1 MGSFADA
8 HFQSRHREM
17 TEGPRARRLST
28 WLALAILPLIIYGVL
43 YALPIYDLVRSSFNT
58 FDPLKGT
65 SSAFQTGFY
74 RDFLTDTFYLGVLWR
89 TVRISVTVTMICAL
103 GGFPMAYFLAR
114 SESGM
119 RSFLLIVLL
128 IPLVTSPVVVAYGWL
143 VLLGTH
149 GIVNDLL
156 IAAGIIDMPVKL
168 VFREFTLVLGLVYVS
183 AAFMVLATAA
193 SLKNLD
199 WNLVLAA
206 RSLGATG
213 SRAFWLIV
221 VPASLPGL
229 TNGCLIVFSL
239 SMSAYAVPALIAGPQ
254 VKVMSELIY
263 QQGMALLN
271 WPFAACMSVILVAAT
286 TGVLAVSDVFARL
299 RQLRVAKRSRS
310 GDRNA

>member
-74 RDFLTDTFYLGVLWR
+74 RDFLTDPFYLGVLWR

-143 VLLGTH
+143 VLLGTQ

-199 WNLVLAA
+199 WNLVLA
-206 RSLGATG
+206 
-213 SRAFWLIV
+213 V
-221 VPASLPGL
+221 
-229 TNGCLIVFSL
+229 
-239 SMSAYAVPALIAGPQ
+239 IAGPQ

-286 TGVLAVSDVFARL
+286 TGVLAVSDLFARL